1 MAVKFKATWRKELT
15 WHQDIKW
22 DVNLDKSLHS
32 VSFPKLFLYH
42 LDHKYAGFLTTIEEK
57 KIKLILKGEGRKII
71 LFFLLPFLL
80 PPSALCWA
88 PSTSF
93 YAQHPLMPHFL
104 WASPTSQKWKTNC
117 RVEGRIEVL
126 PLYIT
131 LSDSFS
137 SFLSSSLISPAFFS
151 AFLISSFWLS
161 SSSLAGIRKIKE
173 RAEQRRWRGVI

>member
-71 LFFLLPFLL
+71 LSFLLPFLL
-80 PPSALCWA
+80 PPSAFCWA

-93 YAQHPLMPHFL
+93 YAQHSLMPHFL

-137 SFLSSSLISPAFFS
+137 SFLSSSLISPAFFCFFNF
-151 AFLISSFWLS
+151 FL
-161 SSSLAGIRKIKE
+161 LALILFPCRHQKDKRE
-173 RAEQRRWRGVI
+173 S

>member
-71 LFFLLPFLL
+71 LSFLLPFLL
-80 PPSALCWA
+80 PPSAFCWA
-88 PSTSF
+88 PSTLSM
-93 YAQHPLMPHFL
+93 L
-104 WASPTSQKWKTNC
+104 
-117 RVEGRIEVL
+117 RIE
-126 PLYIT
+126 
-131 LSDSFS
+131 
-137 SFLSSSLISPAFFS
+137 
-151 AFLISSFWLS
+151 FWLS
-161 SSSLAGIRKIKE
+161 PSSPAGIRKIKE
-173 RAEQRRWRGVI
+173 RELSSGGGESSERENICPRSLWLVQIEMRFALKQGLCVCVCVCV